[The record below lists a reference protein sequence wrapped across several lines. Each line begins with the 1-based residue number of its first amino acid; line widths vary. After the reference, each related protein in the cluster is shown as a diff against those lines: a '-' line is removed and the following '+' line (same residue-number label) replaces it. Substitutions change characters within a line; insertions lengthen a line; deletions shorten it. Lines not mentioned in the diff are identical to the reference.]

1 MPFLVDPA
9 KAVLENGDFETG
21 FQEVFSRVAD
31 TIFGCDTYHVNHL
44 CTKKLQ
50 HLRQALAGGVAAFE
64 SGILLNRR
72 IASFIESK
80 LFGNERLQVVVDLA
94 ATRSGHAVRGPGA
107 SLLNERA
114 MVCGMVVTDKKNGY
128 SAFVAFKKGLCGC
141 YGFQGMPA
149 GKGSAGKKIVKFIN
163 DNDCFFHSLVFK
175 NCNNSPYFAT
185 FTAAY
190 EPEAL
195 GGGGLDAH
203 GADGH
208 AEDGRQHGAHCIDMR
223 AEFRGLQGYGDV
235 GVADLPALCGEHFHH
250 SGEEPL
256 AIGTLP
262 FGRVVREV
270 EADVAKR
277 SGPEQGITQRVD
289 GHISV
294 RVGHEAFVRGDLNA
308 A

>member
-1 MPFLVDPA
+1 MPLGVDPA
-9 KAVLENGDFETG
+9 EAVLENGDFETG

-80 LFGNERLQVVVDLA
+80 LFGHERLQVVVDLA

-107 SLLNERA
+107 ALLNERA
-114 MVCGMVVTDKKNGY
+114 MVCGMVITDKKNGY
-128 SAFVAFKKGLCGC
+128 SAFVAFKKGLCGS

-175 NCNNSPYFAT
+175 NCNNGPYFT
-185 FTAAY
+185 SFPAAY
-190 EPEAL
+190 KPEAL
-195 GGGGLDAH
+195 GGGGLYTH
-203 GADGH
+203 CIH
-208 AEDGRQHGAHCIDMR
+208 VYAEDGRQHGAHRIDMR
-223 AEFRGLQGYGDV
+223 AEFRGLKGDDDV
-235 GVADLPALCGEHFHH
+235 GVADLPAICG
-250 SGEEPL
+250 
-256 AIGTLP
+256 
-262 FGRVVREV
+262 
-270 EADVAKR
+270 
-277 SGPEQGITQRVD
+277 
-289 GHISV
+289 
-294 RVGHEAFVRGDLNA
+294 
-308 A
+308 